1 MVNVLDVQSN
11 RVNAFDKDDLF
22 VLQTLADQIAIAIE
36 ARLYQDTLAR
46 QRIEQE
52 LALAAEIR
60 SSLLPESPPIIPGW
74 EVAAFW
80 RPALEMAG
88 DFYDFLSLT
97 EGRWGIV
104 IADVSDKGIPAAI
117 FMAVAQSSIRASV
130 LGRRPPAEALER
142 ANATPAQGY
151 THRHVCNTVLLY
163 PRPVQRDRDLCQR
176 RSHPTCSTDRPP
188 ARPSISPSRGI
199 VLGAVEPIKLEEH
212 CATMEQAMCWCS
224 IPMA

>member
-1 MVNVLDVQSN
+1 MSSTTQGAATHHALGNWLLPLKVEWRVVGVLDVQSN

-36 ARLYQDTLAR
+36 EARLYQDTLAR

-52 LALAAEIR
+52 LALASGSVLALAR
-60 SSLLPESPPIIPGW
+60 KPADYPRLGSGGLS
-74 EVAAFW
+74 

-117 FMAVAQSSIRASV
+117 FMAVARSSIPDV
-130 LGRRPPAEALER
+130 ECWDGGRQPRRCEWPM
-142 ANATPAQGY
+142 TSTAQGY

-163 PRPVQRDRDLCQR
+163 PRPVQQDRDLCQR
-176 RSHPTCSTDRPP
+176 RSHSHRLSLTGHRPDRV
-188 ARPSISPSRGI
+188 SP
-199 VLGAVEPIKLEEH
+199 
-212 CATMEQAMCWCS
+212 
-224 IPMA
+224 